1 MRLITLLACLVFVF
15 GAALHSQAQVTSIKS
30 KINKVTYEKQPDG
43 SEKVVARAE
52 GTFMRF
58 SSGTTFYQY
67 RLVNGDA
74 SEAGLSQKLP
84 TPLPARIPV
93 KKGSKELMNV
103 KRTFA
108 TGNLRHEWTFY
119 DIQYTQTNPSKPG
132 SVAATERLLNLVH
145 STVPNLEA
153 SHSIETGK
161 K

>member
-1 MRLITLLACLVFVF
+1 MRLVPLLACLVSVF
-15 GAALHSQAQVTSIKS
+15 GAALDSEAQVTSIKS

-43 SEKVVARAE
+43 SEKLVARAK
-52 GTFMRF
+52 GTYMRF

-67 RLVNGDA
+67 RLVNGDVNK
-74 SEAGLSQKLP
+74 AGLDQKLP

-93 KKGSKELMNV
+93 KKGSRDLMDV
-103 KRTFA
+103 KRAFTA
-108 TGNLRHEWTFY
+108 GSLRHEWTFHE
-119 DIQYTQTNPSKPG
+119 IQYTQTNPSKPG

-153 SHSIETGK
+153 PHSLETGK